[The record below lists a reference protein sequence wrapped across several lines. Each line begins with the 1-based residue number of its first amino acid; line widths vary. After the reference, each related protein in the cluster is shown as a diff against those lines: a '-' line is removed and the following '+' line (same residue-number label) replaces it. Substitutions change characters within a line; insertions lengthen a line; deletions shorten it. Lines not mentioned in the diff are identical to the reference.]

1 MNTMKNFKPLIIIA
15 LVVIGY
21 SSHAQKAVW
30 DSTFRPAT
38 FSIKREQFK
47 TYKSSTRDIV
57 FLGNSITANTD
68 WQELLQSEN
77 VKNRGISG
85 DITFGI
91 LERLKEITDTKPA
104 KIFLLIG
111 INDISRNIP
120 DEQIL
125 TNYRKIVSGIRTES
139 PNTKI
144 YLHTL
149 MPVNH
154 TFEKFKNHYG
164 KDEHILF
171 VNEAI
176 RNMADLKMIYVID
189 LYPHFLDENKRM
201 KAELTHDG
209 LHLTAA
215 GYQVWAKLLLEGN
228 YLK

>member
-1 MNTMKNFKPLIIIA
+1 MTTMKNYKVLIFIA
-15 LVVIGY
+15 LVITGY
-21 SSHAQKAVW
+21 SANAQKAVW

-38 FSIKREQFK
+38 FSIKRDQFK
-47 TYKSSTRDIV
+47 SYKSSSQELV

-68 WQELLQSEN
+68 WQELLQIEN

-85 DITFGI
+85 DITFGV
-91 LERLKEITDTKPA
+91 LERLKDITDTKPA

-125 TNYRKIVSGIRTES
+125 KNYHKIVSRIRMES

-164 KDEHILF
+164 KDEHILYI
-171 VNEAI
+171 NEEI
-176 RNMADLKMIYVID
+176 RKMADQKMVHVID

-215 GYQVWAKLLLEGN
+215 GYQLWAKLLMGGN

>member
-1 MNTMKNFKPLIIIA
+1 MKPIKLVILIA
-15 LVVIGY
+15 LI
-21 SSHAQKAVW
+21 SSGLSAYAQKAVW

-38 FSIKREQFK
+38 FSIKAEQFK
-47 TYKSSTRDIV
+47 SYKSSSKDII
-57 FLGNSITANTD
+57 FLGNSIMANTD
-68 WQELLQSEN
+68 WAELLQSSN

-85 DITFGI
+85 DISYGI
-91 LERLKEITDTKPA
+91 LERLKDITDTKPA

-125 TNYRKIVSGIRTES
+125 NNFTKIVSRIRSES
-139 PNTKI
+139 PGTKI

-149 MPVNH
+149 MPVNY

-176 RNMADLKMIYVID
+176 REMADQKMVYVID

-201 KAELTHDG
+201 KVELTHDG

-215 GYQVWAKLLLEGN
+215 GYQLWAKLLREGN
-228 YLK
+228 YLN

>member
-1 MNTMKNFKPLIIIA
+1 MKIVKLFLIA
-15 LVVIGY
+15 LLICSGFA
-21 SSHAQKAVW
+21 SNAQTSVW

-47 TYKSSTRDIV
+47 SYKSSIKDIV

-91 LERLKEITDTKPA
+91 LERLKDITDTKPA

-120 DEQIL
+120 DKQIL

-164 KDEHILF
+164 KDEHILL

-176 RNMADLKMIYVID
+176 RKMADLKMIYVID

>member
-1 MNTMKNFKPLIIIA
+1 MTTMKNVKFFILVILISTSLASYAQTA
-15 LVVIGY
+15 L
-21 SSHAQKAVW
+21 W

-47 TYKSSTRDIV
+47 SYKSSTKDII

-68 WQELLQSEN
+68 WQELLQNAN

-91 LERLKEITDTKPA
+91 LERLKDITDTKPS

-125 TNYRKIVSGIRTES
+125 KNYNKIISQIRTES

-164 KDEHILF
+164 KDDHILY

-176 RNMADLKMIYVID
+176 RKMADQKMIFVID

-215 GYQVWAKLLLEGN
+215 GYQLWAKILNEGN

>member
-1 MNTMKNFKPLIIIA
+1 MKHTKLLILLA
-15 LVVIGY
+15 LI
-21 SSHAQKAVW
+21 SSGLSSYAQKAVW
-30 DSTFRPAT
+30 DSTYRPAT

-47 TYKSSTRDIV
+47 TYKSSNKDLV

-68 WQELLQSEN
+68 WQELLQSDE

-85 DITFGI
+85 DITYGI
-91 LERLKEITDTKPA
+91 LERLKDITDTKPA

-125 TNYRKIVSGIRTES
+125 KNFTKIVSRIRSES
-139 PNTKI
+139 PGTKI

-149 MPVNH
+149 MPVNY

-171 VNEAI
+171 VNEEI
-176 RNMADLKMIYVID
+176 RKMADQKMIFVID

-201 KAELTHDG
+201 KVELTHDG

-215 GYQVWAKLLLEGN
+215 GYQLWSKLLNEGN
-228 YLK
+228 YLN

>member
-1 MNTMKNFKPLIIIA
+1 MKNIKTLLSILFICA
-15 LVVIGY
+15 GVTAN
-21 SSHAQKAVW
+21 AQNAVW

-38 FSIKREQFK
+38 YSIKIDQFK
-47 TYKSSTRDIV
+47 SYKSSTKDII
-57 FLGNSITANTD
+57 FLGNSIVANTD
-68 WQELLQSEN
+68 WSELLHSSK

-85 DITFGI
+85 DISYGI
-91 LERLKEITDTKPA
+91 LERLKDITDTKPA
-104 KIFLLIG
+104 KMFLLIG

-120 DEQIL
+120 DEQVL
-125 TNYRKIVSGIRTES
+125 KNYHKIVNRIRAEA
-139 PNTKI
+139 PATKI

-164 KDEHILF
+164 KDEHILYI
-171 VNEAI
+171 NEAI
-176 RNMADLKMIYVID
+176 RKMADNKMIYVID
-189 LYPHFLDENKRM
+189 LHPHFLDENKRM

-215 GYQVWAKLLLEGN
+215 GYLVWAKILQDGK

>member
-1 MNTMKNFKPLIIIA
+1 M
-15 LVVIGY
+15 
-21 SSHAQKAVW
+21 
-30 DSTFRPAT
+30 
-38 FSIKREQFK
+38 
-47 TYKSSTRDIV
+47 
-57 FLGNSITANTD
+57 ANTD
-68 WQELLQSEN
+68 WAELLQSSN

-85 DITFGI
+85 DISYGI
-91 LERLKEITDTKPA
+91 LERLKDITDTKPA

-125 TNYRKIVSGIRTES
+125 NNFTKIVSRIRSES
-139 PNTKI
+139 PGTKI

-149 MPVNH
+149 MPVNY

-176 RNMADLKMIYVID
+176 REMADQKMVYVID

-201 KAELTHDG
+201 KVELTHDG
-209 LHLTAA
+209 LHLTAT
-215 GYQVWAKLLLEGN
+215 GYQVWAKLLREGN
-228 YLK
+228 YLN